1 MVGAAALVQPK
12 PNSRARDLRRLQ
24 VGVDRRGREKAKH
37 HSDRTV
43 LLNSWDVVNP
53 DRRLSGLQVGQ
64 VRSYEPLQP
73 GGPKDTDRWLLSDV
87 VRLCYHRRANAGGAH
102 NGGGG
107 GHDRIRYPAQT
118 YNVAS
123 ALIRAIG

>member
-1 MVGAAALVQPK
+1 MVGAAALVQPV
-12 PNSRARDLRRLQ
+12 PNSHARDLRRLQ
-24 VGVDRRGREKAKH
+24 VGVYKRGHEKAKH

-53 DRRLSGLQVGQ
+53 DRRLSGLRVGQ

-73 GGPKDTDRWLLSDV
+73 GAKDTARWLLSDV
-87 VRLCYHRRANAGGAH
+87 VRLCYHRRANARGAH

-118 YNVAS
+118 YSVAS
-123 ALIRAIG
+123 ALIWAIG